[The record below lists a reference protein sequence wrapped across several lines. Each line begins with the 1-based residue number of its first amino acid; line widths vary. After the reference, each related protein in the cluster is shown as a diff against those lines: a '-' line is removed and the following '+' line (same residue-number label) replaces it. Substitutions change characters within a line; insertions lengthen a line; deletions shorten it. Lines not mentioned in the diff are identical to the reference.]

1 MIQKKIKQTS
11 KSTESILKK
20 QSQSLATHSSQSQK
34 TIHSPKKKDSLRLV
48 VPKKKGVY
56 LSSIAIE
63 PKKTKKKLSGSSQP
77 EGLPNSKKNVW
88 KNYDFE
94 NLPELNKSQLKSF
107 KKVSGTE
114 HNKFKKAVVKHFG
127 RPKKDPALKE
137 NIVSIRLSNF
147 FLDKIKKRAISEGY
161 PGWQSF
167 AKKVLTDYLDSK
179 K

>member
-1 MIQKKIKQTS
+1 MTQRKIKQTS
-11 KSTESILKK
+11 KSTELISKR
-20 QSQSLATHSSQSQK
+20 QSQSLAIHSSQSQK
-34 TIHSPKKKDSLRLV
+34 TIQSPKKKDSLRLV

-63 PKKTKKKLSGSSQP
+63 AKKTKKKLSGSSQQESSP
-77 EGLPNSKKNVW
+77 SSKKKVW
-88 KNYDFE
+88 KDYDFE

-107 KKVSGTE
+107 KKVSGVQ

-147 FLDKIKKRAISEGY
+147 FLDKIKKRANSEGY
-161 PGWQSF
+161 TGWQSF